1 MRLPDLVIALG
12 AQLSNEVELAS
23 VDKLTVYGAA
33 AYTGVVTL
41 QFSPNGADWFDGDAV
56 AAATMLEV
64 PLALAERVRLSS
76 TLAEAAERVTPLH
89 GGGPNSV

>member
-23 VDKLTVYGAA
+23 VDKLTFYGAA
-33 AYTGVVTL
+33 AYTGVITIQL
-41 QFSPNGADWFDGDAV
+41 SPNGTDWYDGDAL
-56 AAATMLEV
+56 AADDTV
-64 PLALAERVRLSS
+64 TVNPALAERVRLSS
-76 TLAEAAERVTPLH
+76 TLAEAAERVSPLH